1 MLSVKQIIFFPN
13 SLESKCLKNKSVVK
27 ANGPLTSGFRE
38 LRGSFREHCA
48 FNLLS
53 LVPENILKAA
63 VSYPISCAGS
73 SACLTLSEA
82 DAVYKVVNLLQQ
94 NSSVC
99 KNAGER
105 WACHSSWVGPA
116 CQLKR
121 PVQCSRPEILFV
133 IKEPFVR

>member
-94 NSSVC
+94 NSSV
-99 KNAGER
+99 
-105 WACHSSWVGPA
+105 
-116 CQLKR
+116 
-121 PVQCSRPEILFV
+121 
-133 IKEPFVR
+133 